1 MARAKRPD
9 VDWDAVERAYRLGA
23 QSNRVIAKEFD
34 VTESAIRSRAAAN
47 GWIKGEATAVRELA
61 VRKANEKTV
70 PRYLPAD
77 PERLEA
83 LAEVGSEVLVRHRT
97 NIATM
102 AGLVQLLT
110 AQLHAQTID
119 ERDLAESLTEY
130 FELKAASNPLLAAQY
145 KQQLN
150 TALHAIGLGN
160 RTKSMTNLA
169 NAAGRLIELERKAW
183 NLDADNDTRSYEDLL
198 AEVLGKQQ
206 ANAA

>member
-47 GWIKGEATAVRELA
+47 GWIKGEPEAVRQLA
-61 VRKANEKTV
+61 IKKANEAAIPKYIT
-70 PRYLPAD
+70 PT
-77 PERLEA
+77 ENGLEA
-83 LAEVGSEVLVRHRT
+83 LAEVGAQVLVRHRT

-110 AQLHAQTID
+110 TQLHDQSVN
-119 ERDLAESLTEY
+119 ERELAESLTEY
-130 FELKAASNPLLAAQY
+130 FELKAASNPLLAAKY

-150 TALHAIGLGN
+150 TALHAIGLGS